1 MYVIRNLAFPPRRI
15 EKHQTKLISVCVGTA
30 AKGEMNE
37 TGSSDGNNATF
48 AGNES
53 VEQDGRFNN
62 FSGEPSSDFTTTY
75 VLYDVIVYVSL
86 ALGVPGNIL
95 SAIVWLRRH
104 VASENPSATYLA
116 ALAINDLVF
125 QIIDSL
131 RPLNFVNDWLGQCAL
146 YTVWST
152 AILEALLVLS
162 FSVLRLIAIRRPLQ
176 VCFVRFRYTRNYCRR
191 GTAQYLFKF
200 RLVTNNW

>member
-1 MYVIRNLAFPPRRI
+1 
-15 EKHQTKLISVCVGTA
+15 
-30 AKGEMNE
+30 MNE
-37 TGSSDGNNATF
+37 TGFSDDDNATF

-53 VEQDGRFNN
+53 SNKTALLHGTPAVGI
-62 FSGEPSSDFTTTY
+62 SVY
-75 VLYDVIVYVSL
+75 YVIVYVSL

-104 VASENPSATYLA
+104 VASENPSATHLA

-125 QIIDSL
+125 LIFDILQMNVVNRWL
-131 RPLNFVNDWLGQCAL
+131 RQCAL
-146 YTVWST
+146 YVAWST

-176 VCFVRFRYTRNYCRR
+176 VCFVRFTSTGNCYRAVSIQIPLSHKQLVNNSLRSCCHCSPYNAATVTVKCTKRR
-191 GTAQYLFKF
+191 
-200 RLVTNNW
+200 RVISVTKQLATVSLN